1 MESERKQK
9 EEKNFKERLE
19 KEKYDDFD
27 EFVNEVMNSKMN
39 PYDM

>member
-27 EFVNEVMNSKMN
+27 EFVKEVMNSKMN